1 MMFDPATG
9 QPHAH
14 PTTSVAS
21 IDAAPTVPEAEGKA
35 TPRRAPALQLS
46 LDFDQLF
53 APVVVA
59 SIAAG
64 GPALV
69 TGLNEGGP
77 VRSPRLEPV
86 DFSLAGGRRLSLSW
100 KGRAHDNV
108 EAIRLLD
115 LLDRERRPATL
126 AEQEIIAK
134 FVGFGASEL
143 ANSVFA
149 DRSGAFGPGWADL
162 GKALIAATT
171 EVELQSLKRATQ
183 YAHYTPEYIVRAMW
197 DATRT
202 LGFAGGQILEPGCG
216 SGLFMGLRP
225 DGLSDDTL
233 FVGIENDPV
242 TARVASALYP
252 NQIIRCID
260 FDKASLPRDFDLA
273 IGNPPFSNLS
283 IRDRTELGR
292 LGLSLHDYFIA
303 KSIEQLRP
311 GGIALFVTSRY
322 TLDKSD
328 PAARSRIDATA
339 DFLGAVRLPAK
350 AMKDDAGTD
359 VVVDILLFQKRIPDL
374 PRLVPAWIDVDEVP
388 DSDDGDGP
396 LRINRYFL
404 DHPDHVLGTH
414 EWRSGPFGM
423 DYSCAAEAG
432 VDLEAALGATLS
444 AIASDHE
451 GTYRSI
457 ERSTSLREQ
466 LDVALDIDVGTAA
479 DEAEFKEGSYLL
491 SAGVL
496 HQIVDGRPTIVEVKA
511 GRGGTGLFPKHAA
524 IIKGLIPI
532 RDTVRAILRAQ
543 LRDEPYVQLQ
553 QALLTHY
560 RQFAKKHGPINHGVT
575 TIRTDPE
582 TGAEKEYQRRPNLQ
596 PFLDD
601 PDVWLVASIEAYD
614 EKADTGTPGAIFT
627 ERVVRP
633 PVAHDIHSA
642 QDALAVSLHDRGRV
656 DIPLIADLLGVAET
670 QAIADLADEI
680 YLDPVRST
688 PHFDH
693 WVPADEALSGPV
705 RTKLALAREK
715 AESDPRFA
723 AVATALE
730 AVQPIDLKPSEITAR
745 LGAPW
750 IPIDVIEAFIAETM
764 EVATTIHH
772 TVEIASWTVDKV
784 PFLGHVSSTSV
795 WGTPRRGAADLLEDA
810 LNSSIPKIYD
820 VFRDENGSERRE
832 LNTTDTEAAKEKL
845 ATIKSTF
852 ETWVWQESDRA
863 DRLVRIYN
871 DAFNNLV
878 PRAFNG
884 RHLKLPGAST
894 TIQMRDHQKRVVWR
908 IIASGSTYVAHAVGA
923 GKTFSL
929 CAAVMEQRRLGLVN
943 KPMIAVPNHCLA
955 QIARE
960 FLMLYPTARILVAD
974 DTNFVRE
981 KRQRFLGR
989 AATGNWD
996 AIIITHDAFKFIPT
1010 PASFEKALIEDQ
1022 LASYEVLISGID
1034 SDDRVSRKRVERLKE
1049 GLRRRLEALQARKDD
1064 LLHIGEIGIDQLLVD
1079 EAQQFRKLTFA
1090 TNLGDLKGVDPEGS
1104 QRAWDLYVKS
1114 RYLAGINPGRELIL
1128 ASGTPI
1134 TNTLGEM
1141 YTLQRF
1147 MQPDELAAKGLHEFD
1162 AWASNF
1168 GDTRTELELQPS
1180 GSYKPVT
1187 RFCEFVNVAD
1197 LMAMYRT
1204 VADVVLKDDLRQYVK
1219 LPVVRGGKRQI
1230 VVAKSGAP
1238 FKAYQRVLADRIKAI
1253 ENRSGRPQKG
1263 DDILLS
1269 VITDGRH
1276 SAIDLRFVDADVGN
1290 EEGNKLNLL
1299 IDNVHRI
1306 WRETSDRRYTDPETG
1321 RPYPLPGAVQMVF
1334 SDLGTEAALETRGFS
1349 AYVWIREQLIERG
1362 VPADQIAFMQH
1373 YKKNSAK
1380 QRLFNDLN
1388 QGRKRILIGS
1398 TATMGTGVNA
1408 QQRLKALHHL
1418 DVPWIPSDIE
1428 QREGRIERQGNQNDE
1443 IELYGYA
1450 TSGSMDAT
1458 NWQMLERKAR
1468 FIAMAMSGDRS
1479 IRRIE
1484 DVGSNVNQFALAKA
1498 LASGDD
1504 RLMKKAGLDAEVARL
1519 LRLRDAHVDD
1529 QYNIRRTIRRT
1540 ADAVEAAHRQI
1551 ARLEADIARR
1561 LPRREGEAIFD
1572 PGDGIIITDRKAVG
1586 ERILASAAQAR
1597 RRGTMKREPL
1607 GTFYGFNLEISGY
1620 ELMEGD
1626 SGPSIE
1632 TVITILH
1639 HGDQRS
1645 FEVTDKTRWNSVIG
1659 RIEASI
1665 RNLDVELAGV
1675 RAGLEADQRRLPAF
1689 EARLGQEFPD
1699 TALLEDKLRES
1710 AELEADLA
1718 RTKGEFDP
1726 GNDEES
1732 LFAEREGN
1740 KGEPLPRAA

>member
-1 MMFDPATG
+1 MQFDTAPQQSLALDSSTSTLTDTGSPPAHARS
-9 QPHAH
+9 QPA
-14 PTTSVAS
+14 PVR
-21 IDAAPTVPEAEGKA
+21 AAP
-35 TPRRAPALQLS
+35 RQLS
-46 LDFDQLF
+46 LDFDSFAAPIAIVTVAAREHEPAAPNEATAFRIPPPPATDFLF
-53 APVVVA
+53 A
-59 SIAAG
+59 AG
-64 GPALV
+64 
-69 TGLNEGGP
+69 
-77 VRSPRLEPV
+77 RM
-86 DFSLAGGRRLSLSW
+86 LALSW
-100 KGRAHDNV
+100 RGRAQDNV
-108 EAIRLLD
+108 EAIRLLN
-115 LLDRERRPATL
+115 LLDREERPATP
-126 AEQEIIAK
+126 AEQERIAK

-149 DRSGAFGPGWADL
+149 DRSGEFRAGWRDI
-162 GKALIAATT
+162 GEALIAETSD
-171 EVELQSLKRATQ
+171 VELQSLKRATQ

-197 DATRT
+197 DAARR

-225 DGLSDDTL
+225 NGLSDDTL

-242 TARVASALYP
+242 TARVARALYP
-252 NQIIRCID
+252 NEIIRCID
-260 FDKASLPRDFDLA
+260 FDKASLPGDFDLA

-303 KSIEQLRP
+303 KSIDQLRP
-311 GGIALFVTSRY
+311 GGIGLFVTSRY
-322 TLDKSD
+322 TLDKND
-328 PAARSRIDATA
+328 PTARRHIDRMA

-350 AMKDDAGTD
+350 AMKDEAGTD
-359 VVVDILLFQKRIPDL
+359 VVVDVLLFSKRMPDMAR
-374 PRLVPAWIDVDEVP
+374 PVPDWIEVDEVP
-388 DSDDGDGP
+388 DSDEGSGP

-404 DHPDHVLGTH
+404 DHPDHVLGLH

-423 DYSCAAEAG
+423 DYSCAAADG
-432 VDLEAALGATLS
+432 VDIKSTLGATLS
-444 AIASDHE
+444 AIAAQHE
-451 GTYRSI
+451 GAFRRI
-457 ERSTSLREQ
+457 ARATSLREQ
-466 LDVALDIDVGTAA
+466 LDTAIDIHVGTAA
-479 DEAEFKEGSYLL
+479 DEAEYKEGSYLV
-491 SAGVL
+491 SDGVL
-496 HQIVDGRPTIVEVKA
+496 NQIVAGRAAIVGVKT
-511 GRGGTGLFPKHAA
+511 GRGGKGLFPKHAA
-524 IIKGLIPI
+524 IIRGLIPI
-532 RDTVRAILRAQ
+532 RDAVRAILRAQ
-543 LRDEPYVQLQ
+543 LHDEPYAQLQ
-553 QALLTHY
+553 QTLLTHY
-560 RQFAKKHGPINHGVT
+560 RQFTKKHGPINHIVT
-575 TIRTDPE
+575 TIRTDPD

-614 EKADTGTPGAIFT
+614 EESDTGTPGAIFT
-627 ERVVRP
+627 ERVVKP

-642 QDALAVSLHDRGRV
+642 QDALAVSLHERGRV
-656 DIPLIADLLGVAET
+656 DIPLIADLLGVGEAD
-670 QAIADLADEI
+670 AIADLADDI

-688 PHFDH
+688 PHLDH

-705 RTKLALAREK
+705 RTKLGLAREQ
-715 AESDPRFA
+715 AGTDPRFA
-723 AVATALE
+723 GVVAALE
-730 AVQPIDLKPSEITAR
+730 TVQPVDLKPSEITAR

-750 IPIDVIEAFIAETM
+750 IPTDVIEAFIAETM
-764 EVATTIHH
+764 EVRTTIHH
-772 TVEIASWTVDKV
+772 TVAIASWTVDKA

-795 WGTPRRGAADLLEDA
+795 WGTARRGAADLLEDA

-820 VFRDENGSERRE
+820 VFREADGSERRV

-845 ATIKSTF
+845 AAIKSTF
-852 ETWVWQESDRA
+852 ETWVWTDSERA

-884 RHLKLPGAST
+884 KHLKLPGASM
-894 TIQMRDHQKRVVWR
+894 TIQMRDHQKRVIWR

-974 DTNFVRE
+974 DTNFVRD

-996 AIIITHDAFKFIPT
+996 AIIITHDAFKFVPA
-1010 PASFEKALIEDQ
+1010 PASFEKALIEEQ
-1022 LASYEVLISGID
+1022 LDSYEVLISGID
-1034 SDDRVSRKRVERLKE
+1034 SDDRVSRKRIERLKE
-1049 GLRRRLEALQARKDD
+1049 GLRRRLENLQARKDD

-1114 RYLAGINPGRELIL
+1114 RYLAGTNPGRELVL

-1141 YTLQRF
+1141 YTLQRY

-1238 FKAYQRVLADRIKAI
+1238 FKAYQRVLAERIQAI
-1253 ENRSGRPQKG
+1253 ENRSGRPEKG

-1276 SAIDLRFVDADVGN
+1276 SAIDLRFVDASVGN

-1306 WRETSDRRYTDPETG
+1306 WRETADYRYVDPETG
-1321 RPYPLPGAVQMVF
+1321 RNYPLPGAVQMIF

-1349 AYVWIREQLIERG
+1349 AYVWIREQLILRG

-1540 ADAVEAAHRQI
+1540 TDAIDAAHRKI

-1572 PGDGIIITDRKAVG
+1572 IGDGTIITDRKVAG
-1586 ERILASAAQAR
+1586 ERIIAIAEQMR
-1597 RRGTMKREPL
+1597 RRRTIGRQPVGTY
-1607 GTFYGFNLEISGY
+1607 YGFDLELAAV
-1620 ELMEGD
+1620 EALD
-1626 SGPSIE
+1626 DAPRRTIE
-1632 TVITILH
+1632 TGLAILH
-1639 HGDQRS
+1639 HGEQRG
-1645 FEVTDKTRWNSVIG
+1645 FEVSEKTRWNTLVG

-1665 RNLDVELAGV
+1665 RNLDIELAGV
-1675 RAGLEADQRRLPAF
+1675 RAALEADQRRLPAF

-1699 TALLEDKLRES
+1699 EALLEDKLSEL
-1710 AELEADLA
+1710 ADLEADLA
-1718 RTKGEFDP
+1718 STKGEF
-1726 GNDEES
+1726 
-1732 LFAEREGN
+1732 ERENEADAALGN
-1740 KGEPLPRAA
+1740 RDSELLPEAA